1 MQSDFDFYESF
12 IHKRKRSIRFP
23 AVEFYNS
30 STITAL
36 ENQFSS
42 ITDFSRTIKCSKLA
56 LRVTL
61 ARVWWRKNIWPING
75 VYDTIIENP
84 LDVVFCFSPVN
95 LLLNLPN
102 NNCKIKN
109 CNNLKRLLILKVYFL
124 AFSVFL
130 EKHQSICITLSKRFL
145 KSVFKSFLT
154 FQLVW
159 NML

>member
-1 MQSDFDFYESF
+1 MDMPRSCFGLKSDFDFYESF

-61 ARVWWRKNIWPING
+61 LVCGAVKKKHTSGPING
-75 VYDTIIENP
+75 VYGTFSENT
-84 LDVVFCFSPVN
+84 LDVASYFS
-95 LLLNLPN
+95 LTTFLLNSPN
-102 NNCKIKN
+102 NNIKSN
-109 CNNLKRLLILKVYFL
+109 CFSYVIVYL
-124 AFSVFL
+124 
-130 EKHQSICITLSKRFL
+130 FL
-145 KSVFKSFLT
+145 KKKVMIVELLPISLHNLDYTILEVSENSF
-154 FQLVW
+154 
-159 NML
+159 

>member
-1 MQSDFDFYESF
+1 MQLLGLKSDFDFYESF

-61 ARVWWRKNIWPING
+61 LVCGAVKKKHTSGPING
-75 VYDTIIENP
+75 VYDTVFENP
-84 LDVVFCFSPVN
+84 LDVALFISLTN
-95 LLLNLPN
+95 LLLNLQN
-102 NNCKIKN
+102 NSIKTVVSA
-109 CNNLKRLLILKVYFL
+109 I
-124 AFSVFL
+124 
-130 EKHQSICITLSKRFL
+130 
-145 KSVFKSFLT
+145 
-154 FQLVW
+154 
-159 NML
+159 

>member
-1 MQSDFDFYESF
+1 MDMPRSCFGLKSDFDFYESF

-61 ARVWWRKNIWPING
+61 LVCGAVKKKHTSGPING
-75 VYDTIIENP
+75 VQDTFSENP
-84 LDVVFCFSPVN
+84 LDVAFAVLQLIFFSICPV
-95 LLLNLPN
+95 
-102 NNCKIKN
+102 
-109 CNNLKRLLILKVYFL
+109 LKLKV
-124 AFSVFL
+124 
-130 EKHQSICITLSKRFL
+130 TLSMMNQTSNFEFEKVL
-145 KSVFKSFLT
+145 NSFRK
-154 FQLVW
+154 V
-159 NML
+159 

>member
-61 ARVWWRKNIWPING
+61 LVCGAVKKKHTYIYVPINTLFCIMG
-75 VYDTIIENP
+75 P
-84 LDVVFCFSPVN
+84 LDVAFAFPKIIVFYFCSVIIV
-95 LLLNLPN
+95 
-102 NNCKIKN
+102 KV
-109 CNNLKRLLILKVYFL
+109 IL
-124 AFSVFL
+124 
-130 EKHQSICITLSKRFL
+130 R
-145 KSVFKSFLT
+145 
-154 FQLVW
+154 
-159 NML
+159 

>member
-1 MQSDFDFYESF
+1 MLLPSEKSWEFDKRKGQRRFKKFCPAQQKIKIGLNGYALQLLGLKSDFDFYESF

-61 ARVWWRKNIWPING
+61 LVCGAVKKKHTSGPING
-75 VYDTIIENP
+75 VYDTVFENP
-84 LDVVFCFSPVN
+84 LDVALFISLTN
-95 LLLNLPN
+95 LLLNLQN
-102 NNCKIKN
+102 NSIKTVVSA
-109 CNNLKRLLILKVYFL
+109 I
-124 AFSVFL
+124 
-130 EKHQSICITLSKRFL
+130 
-145 KSVFKSFLT
+145 
-154 FQLVW
+154 
-159 NML
+159 